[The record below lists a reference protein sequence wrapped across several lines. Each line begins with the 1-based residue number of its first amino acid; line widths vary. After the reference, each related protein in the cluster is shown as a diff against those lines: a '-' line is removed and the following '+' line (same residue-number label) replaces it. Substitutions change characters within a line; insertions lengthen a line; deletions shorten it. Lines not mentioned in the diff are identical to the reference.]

1 VLKILFVLINHL
13 NVLKFDIGYL
23 NMTTCFHLLKE
34 CGHKSCKHFQS
45 GRLFVTIN
53 FKRFKRKI
61 QTKRFDSKEQFGVTL
76 KGRAVG
82 SCCPIW
88 SIQ

>member
-13 NVLKFDIGYL
+13 NVLKFDTGYL

-34 CGHKSCKHFQS
+34 CGNKSCKHFQS
-45 GRLFVTIN
+45 VFVRVN

-61 QTKRFDSKEQFGVTL
+61 QMKRFDSKEQFEVTL
-76 KGRAVG
+76 KGRAVD
-82 SCCPIW
+82 SCHIW